1 MATGSTRKDLFGS
14 NKFRVQKFKVQSSML
29 AFLKLIRI
37 QNLLIIAFTQYVVR
51 WCIVYPIIK
60 INSAYYELQLSEF
73 KFFLLVLST
82 VMIAAAGYVIND
94 YFDVNIDK
102 VNKPQRLVIGKGIKR
117 RVAIGAHT
125 VINFIAVAIAFY
137 VSYSIGSLRL
147 ALVHF
152 LCAAGLWIYSTNFK
166 RQFFIGNF
174 VIALFTALVPLIAV
188 VYDMIPIYRQ
198 YIPIEEHLSFRSVW
212 EYTFG
217 LSFFAFI
224 TTLLREI
231 IKDMEDVDGDR
242 EFGCKT
248 MPIVLGIKVSKNI
261 AIAFAI
267 ITLASLGFLQSQ
279 FWKIDDM
286 NSFIYFI
293 IALELPLIF
302 LIYKIKTAQEK
313 QQFRFAGN
321 LSKFIMLM
329 GICYLLLF
337 AYPILHDFLHA
348 I

>member
-1 MATGSTRKDLFGS
+1 
-14 NKFRVQKFKVQSSML
+14 ML
-29 AFLKLIRI
+29 SFLKIIRI

-60 INSAYYELQLSEF
+60 LNSTYYELQVSEVN
-73 KFFLLVLST
+73 FFLLVLST
-82 VMIAAAGYVIND
+82 VMIAAAGYIIND
-94 YFDVNIDK
+94 YFDINIDK

-125 VINFIAVAIAFY
+125 VINFIAIVIACY

-147 ALVHF
+147 ALIHF
-152 LCAAGLWIYSTNFK
+152 ICAGGLWFYSTTFK
-166 RQFFIGNF
+166 RQFLIGNF

-188 VYDMIPIYRQ
+188 IYDLLPLYRK

-212 EYTFG
+212 EYTIG

-224 TTLLREI
+224 LTLLREL
-231 IKDMEDVDGDR
+231 IKDIEDVEGDK
-242 EFGCKT
+242 EYGCQT
-248 MPIVLGIKVSKNI
+248 LPILLGIKTSKYI
-261 AIAFAI
+261 AIFIA
-267 ITLASLGFLQSQ
+267 LASVTSLGFIQQQ
-279 FWKIDDM
+279 FLKIDDL

-293 IALELPLIF
+293 VALQLPLLF
-302 LIYKIKTAQEK
+302 LIFRIFTAK
-313 QQFRFAGN
+313 DKKDFHFAGN

-337 AYPILHDFLHA
+337 AYPILHDILHA
-348 I
+348 F